1 MAENTDGPS
10 PASITSRD
18 RSHDN
23 LRGQIAITRA
33 KGPIKPKDRATLQR
47 EATKLEALLV
57 RRVAPPEKLLVQGE
71 LGYMRRQL
79 QGDRRL
85 VNITYPVNPPY
96 AFVQIRFNS
105 KVGEFE
111 YSILEPRL
119 KPDDVTT
126 VGKIREKMEAM
137 MAQEEIPI
145 GEGQRL
151 EESVALAEYLK
162 QKFLAVLD
170 LYDIDVPAR
179 RQPVMLYFLKRD
191 FIGMGRTDAL
201 LRDPFLEDISCLGPQ
216 IPLYVFHRVF
226 GSVRTNIAYDGELE
240 LNKYIFRLAQIASKH
255 ISIYQ
260 PILDATLQDGSRIN
274 LTLGTEVTR
283 KGSTFSVRKF
293 SHDPV
298 SPIDLLRFGSVSAFQ
313 LAYFWTLIESHCS
326 LLISGGTAAGK
337 TTFLNAISMFIR
349 PEDKIV
355 SIEDTPEIQIDH
367 QNWISSVARSGY
379 GASASSG
386 GASGVSGPSSGGG
399 KSPGTVTL
407 FDLLVAALR
416 QRPEYVIVG
425 EVRGTEAFTL
435 FQAISVGHAS
445 MSTIHAGSIAELIHR
460 VENEPMNIPR
470 VLFQALDAVA
480 FPAQVL
486 VNNARV
492 RRILGVTEILGVD
505 AGTKELL
512 TNDIF
517 RWEPT
522 HDQFLYL
529 GRSFVLEHI
538 QEKTGR
544 TIDALLEELR
554 RKERYLTQMEKNQ
567 LSFYKDVSHA
577 IAEYYVEPAEALAR
591 LEKQVAR

>member
-1 MAENTDGPS
+1 MATQIS
-10 PASITSRD
+10 LR
-18 RSHDN
+18 RS
-23 LRGQIAITRA
+23 
-33 KGPIKPKDRATLQR
+33 KGEIKPKDRETLRREAAKLETLLQR
-47 EATKLEALLV
+47 HDV
-57 RRVAPPEKLLVQGE
+57 RPEKMLIQAE

-85 VNITYPVNPPY
+85 VNVTYPVNPPY

-105 KVGEFE
+105 QVGEFE
-111 YSILEPRL
+111 YTVKEPRL
-119 KPDDVTT
+119 NPDDVAL
-126 VGKIREKMEAM
+126 VAQIRQKMEAM
-137 MAQEEIPI
+137 MAQEEIPVTD
-145 GEGQRL
+145 GQRL
-151 EESVALAEYLK
+151 EESPVLAAYLK
-162 QKFLAVLD
+162 KKFLAAMD

-179 RQPVMLYFLKRD
+179 RQPVILYFLRRE
-191 FIGMGRTDAL
+191 FVGMGRTDAL
-201 LRDPFLEDISCLGPQ
+201 LRDPFLEDISCLGPG

-226 GSVRTNIAYDGELE
+226 GSVRTNIAYDGEIE
-240 LNKYIFRLAQIASKH
+240 LNKYIFRLAQIAGKH
-255 ISIYQ
+255 VSIYQ

-293 SHDPV
+293 SVDPV

-313 LAYFWTLIESHCS
+313 LAYFWTLIEAHCS

-367 QNWISSVARSGY
+367 QNWIQSVARAGY
-379 GASASSG
+379 GAGASSG
-386 GASGVSGPSSGGG
+386 GASGVSGLSSQGGS

-480 FPAQVL
+480 FPAQVA
-486 VNNARV
+486 VKGSRV
-492 RRILGVTEILGVD
+492 RRIMGVTEILGVD
-505 AGTKELL
+505 AATNELL

-517 RWEPT
+517 KWEPLS
-522 HDQFLYL
+522 DQFTYL
-529 GRSFVLEHI
+529 GRSFVLEHV

-544 TIDALLEELR
+544 TMDALEAELR
-554 RKERYLTQMEKNQ
+554 RKERYLTLMDRLQVTY
-567 LSFYKDVSHA
+567 FKDVSQA
-577 IAEYYVEPAEALAR
+577 IAAYYVDPGEALGR
-591 LEKQVAR
+591 LEKKVRQ